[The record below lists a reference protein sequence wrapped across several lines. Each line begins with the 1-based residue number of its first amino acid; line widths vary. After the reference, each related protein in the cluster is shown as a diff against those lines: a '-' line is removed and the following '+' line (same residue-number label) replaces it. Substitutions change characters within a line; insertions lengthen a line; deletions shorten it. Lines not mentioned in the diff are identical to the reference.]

1 LPTSTEDLDIEIQ
14 QELLANPSWQN
25 IVERVIEDRTRP
37 EITKDNVY
45 RRQWAVSK
53 DRKKWKRSEVPPN
66 NNLTSKSAYSH
77 KLFYQWNPTVHQLQE
92 GNYDKKILIYTDY
105 DTHMM
110 LAKNKNAWI
119 YGPGKLPVK
128 QYNAK
133 YNGVNVFHEVL
144 EIAEHA
150 THTVLLQD
158 IVRTK
163 GQALLDA
170 FDTDTNILNLTHNDM
185 WLNLHTNEEKQRLL
199 K

>member
-1 LPTSTEDLDIEIQ
+1 MESNCTPI
-14 QELLANPSWQN
+14 
-25 IVERVIEDRTRP
+25 
-37 EITKDNVY
+37 K
-45 RRQWAVSK
+45 
-53 DRKKWKRSEVPPN
+53 
-66 NNLTSKSAYSH
+66 
-77 KLFYQWNPTVHQLQE
+77 E

-158 IVRTK
+158 IVKTK

-170 FDTDTNILNLTHNDM
+170 FDTNTNILNLTHNDM

-199 K
+199 T